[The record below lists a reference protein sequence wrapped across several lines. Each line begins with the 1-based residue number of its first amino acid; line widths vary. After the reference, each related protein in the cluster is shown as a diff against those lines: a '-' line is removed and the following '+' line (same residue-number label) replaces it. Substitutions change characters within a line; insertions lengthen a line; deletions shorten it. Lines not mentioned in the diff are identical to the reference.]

1 MKKHD
6 YEINPMGIE
15 NKSMDIIADLIGSHS
30 WDPLVKAVVHRIVH
44 TSGDPDY
51 ANIVKIHPEA
61 IQSGIEALK
70 RGALIITDV
79 NMLKTGIN
87 KPAMNKTGSEAVCIV
102 SDKEV
107 AEEAKKTG
115 ETRSMTAMKMLKDK
129 MNGSI
134 IAIGNAPTALFTV
147 LELCKEENIIPAL
160 IIGTPVGFVGAAE
173 SKDLLIE
180 EAPVPYIT
188 VTGTKGGSPIA
199 ASVINALLYLF
210 VERD

>member
-30 WDPLVKAVVHRIVH
+30 WDPMVKAVVHRIVH

>member
-30 WDPLVKAVVHRIVH
+30 WDPMVKAVVHRIVH

-199 ASVINALLYLF
+199 ASVINALLYLI